1 MNKKNILINDSF
13 EKNRQKCN
21 KLNLFAI
28 VFITLAEIVLIFGR
42 QLSLS
47 SHTTEEYHIAI
58 VSLFFPLVLAVVT
71 LLVLNANI
79 IGYAL
84 RHGDKLPVKLYRLFL
99 RKLLNRLI
107 GR

>member
-1 MNKKNILINDSF
+1 MKKFIFNEKF

-28 VFITLAEIVLIFGR
+28 VFITLAEIVLILSH

-47 SHTTEEYHIAI
+47 SHTNEEYYIAI
-58 VSLFFPLVLAVVT
+58 VSLFFPLVLAVIT

-79 IGYAL
+79 FGYTL
-84 RHGDKLPVKLYRLFL
+84 RHEDKLPVKLCRLPL
-99 RKLLNRLI
+99 HRLLKRLVH
-107 GR
+107 R